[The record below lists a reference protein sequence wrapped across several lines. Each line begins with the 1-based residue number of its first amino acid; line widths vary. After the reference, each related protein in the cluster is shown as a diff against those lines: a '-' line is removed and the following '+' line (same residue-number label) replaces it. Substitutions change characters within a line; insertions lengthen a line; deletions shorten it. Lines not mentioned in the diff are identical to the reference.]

1 MSDVDTIAAHIREIG
16 EKMVADYQPAPDV
29 VLDKKQGI
37 IPRCLIFEK
46 GGRNPHGLGTV
57 VVGVNPGNSRVEEQQ
72 FYCARG
78 CSYEG
83 VLAWHFEDSE
93 DPHARKRGKHHPYY
107 RSLTGFLDAV
117 GLDGPILWTE
127 LVKCE
132 SKQSTVLSIE
142 TIRKDINCYLF
153 RELEKIPDDW
163 PLIGVGR
170 QAYEILAYRFFK
182 RQVIGIPHPTAS
194 HGQFAALFPSS
205 KAIERNAKEKLA
217 DLLRS
222 KDTVAVW
229 FSCSKG
235 KGCRAE

>member
-1 MSDVDTIAAHIREIG
+1 MSDVDAIAEHIRKIG

-46 GGRNPHGLGTV
+46 EGRNPHGQGSV
-57 VVGVNPGNSRVEEQQ
+57 VVGVNPGKSGVEEQQ

-107 RSLTGFLDAV
+107 RSLTGLLDAA

-127 LVKCE
+127 LAKCE
-132 SKQSTVLSIE
+132 SKQGTVPFDRNDWEGHQLLPLPG
-142 TIRKDINCYLF
+142 TRKDTGL
-153 RELEKIPDDW
+153 
-163 PLIGVGR
+163 
-170 QAYEILAYRFFK
+170 LATYRSGATSI
-182 RQVIGIPHPTAS
+182 RDSRLSV
-194 HGQFAALFPSS
+194 L
-205 KAIERNAKEKLA
+205 
-217 DLLRS
+217 
-222 KDTVAVW
+222 
-229 FSCSKG
+229 
-235 KGCRAE
+235 